1 MRIYILIGL
10 FASTAQ
16 ADNWPEWRGADGD
29 GFSDES
35 TVPLKWTHQQN
46 ILWKTELPA
55 PGNSSPIVFGDRV
68 FLTSANDD
76 GTERSLMAF
85 DRNSGALLWKRSK
98 RHLQSDPTH
107 ATNPWCAPSPA
118 TDGQS
123 VYTWDGSA
131 GAAAYDYSGKL
142 LWRRDLGAFVHPRPS
157 RMLVKDF
164 SFGQGV
170 VAMPRKVLRQGFK
183 IFGTGGH
190 LHILGISIDSRI

>member
-1 MRIYILIGL
+1 MSRLALSLTRFFFLIGA
-10 FASTAQ
+10 FASPAQ

-46 ILWKTELPA
+46 VLWKTELPA

-68 FLTSANDD
+68 FLTCANDD

-85 DRNSGALLWKRSK
+85 NRKSGALLWKRSK
-98 RHLQSDPTH
+98 RHLQPDPTH

-118 TDGQS
+118 TDGQR
-123 VYTWDGSA
+123 VYTWNGSA

-142 LWRRDLGAFVHPRPS
+142 LWAAP
-157 RMLVKDF
+157 
-164 SFGQGV
+164 
-170 VAMPRKVLRQGFK
+170 
-183 IFGTGGH
+183 
-190 LHILGISIDSRI
+190 